1 MKEHED
7 DINEPHIDKAFSGDV
22 NEHEYDGI
30 KELNNPSPNWIIAI
44 FFVTIGF
51 SLFYAIHF
59 FGYPNNGRDQD
70 SEYQRKVTAFEVEK
84 AEMQKAAAAETGELS
99 ELEIIAAGEKLYL
112 EKGCIACHGMKGE
125 GNAIGPNLTDHFW
138 INGCS
143 DDAIVKI
150 ITEGKPEKGMTPYK
164 AMMSAEQIKSVKT
177 FIQKK
182 LVGSN
187 PENPKAAQG
196 EECK

>member
-1 MKEHED
+1 MA
-7 DINEPHIDKAFSGDV
+7 NEKIITDRAFTGDV

-59 FGYPNNGRDQD
+59 YGFPDNGRDQV
-70 SEYQRKVTAFEVEK
+70 SEYTRKVAAFEDK
-84 AEMQKAAAAETGELS
+84 KMEMRAAAAAEAGEMDES
-99 ELEIIAAGEKLYL
+99 EIIVAGEKLYM

-125 GNAIGPNLTDHFW
+125 GNAIGPNLTDNFW

-143 DDAIVKI
+143 EEAIVKI

-164 AMMSAEQIKSVKT
+164 AMMSEDQIKQMTV
-177 FIQKK
+177 FIKKK
-182 LVGSN
+182 LVGST
-187 PENPKAAQG
+187 PENAKAAQG
-196 EECK
+196 EACE